1 MLDFVFTLASAGC
14 AGVNMETGV
23 NQLGFISSYSIIGDD
38 EQGHY
43 WAAPGY
49 YGMLAFAQAAT
60 GQILGCS
67 MEETDRDIKAYAT
80 RPDRNHVVLTGIN
93 KERSSDSTLV
103 LEPDASS
110 SFRAGSAIRLL
121 GPSIE
126 SKSGITLGGATVSAA
141 GSWEPVEIKEIART
155 NGRFEVPLPRASAV
169 MVTLHS

>member
-1 MLDFVFTLASAGC
+1 
-14 AGVNMETGV
+14 
-23 NQLGFISSYSIIGDD
+23 
-38 EQGHY
+38 
-43 WAAPGY
+43 
-49 YGMLAFAQAAT
+49 
-60 GQILGCS
+60 

-103 LEPDASS
+103 LERDASS
-110 SFRAGSAIRLL
+110 SFRTGTAIRLL

-126 SKSGITLGGATVSAA
+126 SKSGITLGGAKVSQA

-169 MVTLHS
+169 IVTLHS